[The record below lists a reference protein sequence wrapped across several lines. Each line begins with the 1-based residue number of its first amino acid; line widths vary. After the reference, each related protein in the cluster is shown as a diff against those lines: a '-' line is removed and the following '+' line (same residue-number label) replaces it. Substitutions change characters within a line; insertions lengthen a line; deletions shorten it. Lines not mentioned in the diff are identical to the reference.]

1 MMMLINFVNIIKK
14 YNQELVGNGLGN
26 FHIDLPQKDG
36 YKDVYAIESLFL
48 GKKTYI
54 DSLEYVNDEG
64 DKTHDLHIRMRGVP
78 ASCIKYEASKKKI
91 TVLDLYKNL
100 YKGAVIEFDLT
111 NDDSKFV
118 CRNSK
123 DHTIKT
129 LHKEDKGSSRRCK
142 FIRDD
147 EDKIFIN

>member
-36 YKDVYAIESLFL
+36 YNDVYAIESLFL

-64 DKTHDLHIRMRGVP
+64 DKTHDLHIRLRGIP
-78 ASCIKYEASKKKI
+78 TSCIKYEADKNDI
-91 TVLDLYKNL
+91 TVLDIYKRLYE
-100 YKGAVIEFDLT
+100 GEPFEFDLT
-111 NDDSKFV
+111 NQGTKFV
-118 CRNSK
+118 CKNNK
-123 DHTIKT
+123 DHTM
-129 LHKEDKGSSRRCK
+129 
-142 FIRDD
+142 
-147 EDKIFIN
+147 